1 MFGPIVVLFVEE
13 MLLVKLLTTS
23 TMAMYYTD
31 ALSILGLPWVKST
44 TEQLRTIFSFF
55 AFFERSEGVIYYC
68 VISQYSELK

>member
-31 ALSILGLPWVKST
+31 ALSILGL
-44 TEQLRTIFSFF
+44 
-55 AFFERSEGVIYYC
+55 G
-68 VISQYSELK
+68 